1 MWNFER
7 LRKVSKGV
15 FLTDW
20 AVSSAH
26 IPKGSHHIPAKNKK
40 TEPRYLTPQD

>member
-1 MWNFER
+1 MWNLER

-26 IPKGSHHIPAKNKK
+26 IPKGSHHIPAKKQK
-40 TEPRYLTPQD
+40 D